1 MQYSDYISQYQARRE
16 REQQLVNQYNQQ
28 PTGTRKQNLWMV
40 GMERHSTF
48 KITGKEFFEVLIGMG
63 IVGLILVASIV
74 LG

>member
-1 MQYSDYISQYQARRE
+1 MQYHEYIANENARRE
-16 REQQLVNQYNQQ
+16 REVQLASKYNQQ

-63 IVGLILVASIV
+63 IVAAVLVASIV